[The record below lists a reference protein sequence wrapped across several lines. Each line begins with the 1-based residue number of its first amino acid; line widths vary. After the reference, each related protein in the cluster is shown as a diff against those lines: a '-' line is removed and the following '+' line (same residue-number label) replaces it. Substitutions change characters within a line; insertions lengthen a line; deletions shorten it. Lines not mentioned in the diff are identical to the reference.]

1 MLFSFFYEQHQQQQ
15 QLIKDVT
22 HSVVAVAVEEVVE
35 DAL

>member
-22 HSVVAVAVEEVVE
+22 HSVVVAVEEVVE